1 MSDEQ
6 EVTPAEAAALVRVP
20 TPDDDKY
27 ARGVLGL
34 LTGSSRYPGAAVLG
48 VEAALRTGV
57 GMVRYLGP
65 GRAADLVLQRRPE
78 AVTAPGRVQAWVVG
92 SGMPLLGADATG
104 AAGDPLDSAT
114 AEHVR
119 AALASGH
126 PVIIDAGAITPTV
139 LSAATGPVIITPHA
153 GELARLTGADIA
165 AVRSEP
171 GAAGRAAAERFG
183 VAVLLKGHTTRV
195 VAPGAPVL
203 VARQAPA
210 WLATAG
216 AGDAL
221 AGILGALTAT
231 HAAATPLD
239 TVPLDTAP
247 VDLAYLARL
256 GAAAAVLHGLAATR
270 ASAGGPLTVLDL
282 CAALPATI
290 AALLDASAR

>member
-20 TPDDDKY
+20 TADDDKY
-27 ARGVLGL
+27 ARGVLGV

-65 GRAADLVLQRRPE
+65 ARAADLVLQRRPE

-104 AAGDPLDSAT
+104 AAGEPLDTTT
-114 AEHVR
+114 AERVR
-119 AALASGH
+119 TALASGH
-126 PVIIDAGAITPTV
+126 PLIIDAGAIAPGV
-139 LSAATGPVIITPHA
+139 IEAATGPVIITPHA
-153 GELARLTGADIA
+153 GELARLSTTEVA
-165 AVRSEP
+165 AVRADP
-171 GAAGRAAAERFG
+171 VIAARAVAERYG
-183 VAVLLKGHTTRV
+183 VAVLLKGHTTRA

-231 HAAATPLD
+231 HAAAG
-239 TVPLDTAP
+239 P
-247 VDLAYLARL
+247 VDLAHLARL

-290 AALLDASAR
+290 AELLGAAGR

>member
-1 MSDEQ
+1 MSDER
-6 EVTPAEAAALVRVP
+6 ELTPAEAAALVRVP

-27 ARGVLGL
+27 ARGVLGM

-57 GMVRYLGP
+57 GMVRYLGAA
-65 GRAADLVLQRRPE
+65 RAAALVLQRRPE
-78 AVTAPGRVQAWVVG
+78 AVTAPGRVQAWVIG
-92 SGMPLLGADATG
+92 SGMGLVGADPSG
-104 AAGDPLDSAT
+104 VAGEGSDPET
-114 AEHVR
+114 AELVR

-126 PVIIDAGAITPTV
+126 PLIIDAGAIAPTV
-139 LSAATGPVIITPHA
+139 LAAATGPVIITPHA
-153 GELARLTGADIA
+153 GELARLTGADVT
-165 AVRSEP
+165 AVRADP
-171 GAAGRAAAERFG
+171 AAAARAAAERFD

-195 VAPGAPVL
+195 VAPGGPVL

-231 HAAATPLD
+231 HAAVEPI
-239 TVPLDTAP
+239 
-247 VDLAYLARL
+247 DLPQLARL
-256 GAAAAVLHGLAATR
+256 GAAAAVLQGLAATR

-290 AALLDASAR
+290 AELLGTIAR

>member
-1 MSDEQ
+1 MSDER
-6 EVTPAEAAALVRVP
+6 ELTPAEAAALVRVP

-27 ARGVLGL
+27 ARGVLGM
-34 LTGSSRYPGAAVLG
+34 LTGSGRYPGAAVLG

-57 GMVRYLGP
+57 GMVRYLGAA
-65 GRAADLVLQRRPE
+65 RAAELVLQRRPE
-78 AVTAPGRVQAWVVG
+78 AVTAPGRVQAWVIG
-92 SGMPLLGADATG
+92 SGMGLLGA
-104 AAGDPLDSAT
+104 AADREVEESPHPET
-114 AEHVR
+114 AERVR

-126 PVIIDAGAITPTV
+126 PLIIDAGAIAPAV
-139 LSAATGPVIITPHA
+139 LAAAHGPVIITPHA
-153 GELARLTGADIA
+153 GELARLTGADVA
-165 AVRSEP
+165 AVRADP
-171 GAAGRAAAERFG
+171 AAAARAAAARFG
-183 VAVLLKGHTTRV
+183 VAVLLKGHTTRA
-195 VAPGAPVL
+195 VAPGGPVL

-231 HAAATPLD
+231 HAAAG
-239 TVPLDTAP
+239 P
-247 VDLAYLARL
+247 VDLAQLARL

-290 AALLDASAR
+290 ADLLGASGR

>member
-1 MSDEQ
+1 MSDVHEL
-6 EVTPAEAAALVRVP
+6 TPAEAAALVRVP
-20 TPDDDKY
+20 TADDDKY

-57 GMVRYLGP
+57 GMVRFLGP
-65 GRAADLVLQRRPE
+65 ARAAELVLQRRPE
-78 AVTAPGRVQAWVVG
+78 AVTAEGRVQAWLIG
-92 SGMPLLGADATG
+92 SGMALLGADATG
-104 AAGDPLDSAT
+104 AAEEPSDTTT
-114 AEHVR
+114 AERVR
-119 AALASGH
+119 RALASGH
-126 PVIIDAGAITPTV
+126 PLIIDAGAIAPGV
-139 LSAATGPVIITPHA
+139 LEAATGPVIITPHA
-153 GELARLTGADIA
+153 GELARLSTTEVA
-165 AVRSEP
+165 AVRADP
-171 GAAGRAAAERFG
+171 VTAARAVAERYG
-183 VAVLLKGHTTRV
+183 VAVLLKGHTTRA
-195 VAPGAPVL
+195 VAPGGPVL

-231 HAAATPLD
+231 HAAVEA
-239 TVPLDTAP
+239 
-247 VDLAYLARL
+247 VDLARLARL

-290 AALLDASAR
+290 AELLGAAGR